1 MIKKII
7 EKSGSA
13 MLTDIIINAI
23 HEKKGAQVVKIDMR
37 PINSP
42 IADFFVVCQGSNR
55 TQVEAIV
62 DSVYLEVEK
71 AIGVRPSHLE
81 GRENA
86 EWMLIDYFDVVVH
99 VFQPE
104 TRGFY
109 KLESLWADA
118 DITEVPEP
126 MAEVKPK
133 KVTVK
138 STIVKST
145 TVKSAAVK
153 STPVKSAAVK
163 SITVISETPSVRK
176 SNKTKV

>member
-7 EKSGSA
+7 KKSESA
-13 MLTDIIINAI
+13 MLADIVINAI
-23 HEKKGAQVVKIDMR
+23 HEKKGEQVVKIDMR

-42 IADFFVVCQGSNR
+42 IADFFIVCQGSNR

-62 DSVYLEVEK
+62 DSIDMEVEK
-71 AIGVRPSHLE
+71 AIGIRPSHLE

-104 TRGFY
+104 TRSFY

-126 MAEVKPK
+126 TPELKPK
-133 KVTVK
+133 RASVK
-138 STIVKST
+138 SATEKST
-145 TVKSAAVK
+145 TVKSA
-153 STPVKSAAVK
+153 T
-163 SITVISETPSVRK
+163 TSVRK
-176 SNKTKV
+176 SNKTNV

>member
-13 MLTDIIINAI
+13 MLADIIINAI
-23 HEKKGAQVVKIDMR
+23 FEKKGEQVVKIDMR

-42 IADFFVVCQGSNR
+42 IADFFIVCQGSNR

-126 MAEVKPK
+126 MPEVKPK
-133 KVTVK
+133 RVSVKSTADKSATVKSDTDK
-138 STIVKST
+138 STIVKKAT
-145 TVKSAAVK
+145 VKTVKSA
-153 STPVKSAAVK
+153 
-163 SITVISETPSVRK
+163 TPSVRK

>member
-7 EKSGSA
+7 EKSESA
-13 MLTDIIINAI
+13 MLADIVINAI
-23 HEKKGAQVVKIDMR
+23 HEKKGEQVVKIDMR

-42 IADFFVVCQGSNR
+42 IADFFIVCQGSNR

-62 DSVYLEVEK
+62 DSIYQEVEK
-71 AIGVRPSHLE
+71 AIGIRPSHLE

-118 DITEVPEP
+118 DITEIPEP
-126 MAEVKPK
+126 TAEVKPK
-133 KVTVK
+133 RVSVKSVTVK
-138 STIVKST
+138 STTVNST
-145 TVKSAAVK
+145 T
-153 STPVKSAAVK
+153 T
-163 SITVISETPSVRK
+163 TVRK
-176 SNKTKV
+176 SNKTNV